1 MITGAALSAKSCDRR
16 RVGYAS
22 ARLPPLNPLRAIA
35 IVLTLTSGVAS
46 AQAPTPG
53 AELPD
58 LNRLVLENTLGEAS
72 TLIDGVLHLRASGG
86 WARTRRIASDFTMT
100 AEIRLATPASELEV
114 GLRTINVA
122 RGWPDRGHRLR
133 INTVAPPALVSTKAS
148 AKLVSTGTRI
158 PAAGTWHLLR
168 IMASGPR
175 THVWLDNEPAGVYE
189 IDAKAGAVLLNAVR
203 GDVEVRKLAFA
214 YLPPKTVP
222 ATDYKGRTDFTFPK
236 LRREVKPDYS
246 ANALS
251 RKLEGVI
258 VYEVVV
264 ETDGSVGAVMLKSV
278 LDPELEHA
286 GLEAIRQW
294 RFSPATLA
302 GAPIAI
308 VVEIEMSFT
317 PH

>member
-1 MITGAALSAKSCDRR
+1 MITGAALSTKSCDRR
-16 RVGYAS
+16 RVGNAS
-22 ARLPPLNPLRAIA
+22 ARLLPLNPLRAIVIA
-35 IVLTLTSGVAS
+35 LTLTSGIAS
-46 AQAPTPG
+46 AQPPTPG
-53 AELPD
+53 ADASPD
-58 LNRLVLENTLGEAS
+58 ALNRLVLESASGSAS
-72 TLIDGVLHLRASGG
+72 TLADGVLHLREDGG
-86 WARTRRIASDFTMT
+86 SARTRRIASDFTMT

-122 RGWPDRGHRLR
+122 GGWPDRGHRLR

-148 AKLVSTGTRI
+148 AKLLSTGTRV

-203 GDVEVRKLAFA
+203 GDVEVRKLTFA
-214 YLPPKTVP
+214 YLPPKIVP

-246 ANALS
+246 ANARS
-251 RKLEGVI
+251 RKVEGVI
-258 VYEVVV
+258 IYEVVV
-264 ETDGSVGAVMLKSV
+264 ETDSSVGAVMLKSV

-286 GLEAIRQW
+286 GSKQSVSGGSRP
-294 RFSPATLA
+294 RRSPARRSRSSS
-302 GAPIAI
+302 I
-308 VVEIEMSFT
+308 SR
-317 PH
+317 

>member
-1 MITGAALSAKSCDRR
+1 MHPRT
-16 RVGYAS
+16 
-22 ARLPPLNPLRAIA
+22 PLRALA
-35 IVLTLTSGVAS
+35 IVFTLTAGIAS
-46 AQAPTPG
+46 AQAPTPS

-58 LNRLVLENTLGEAS
+58 LNRLVLENTRGEAS

-86 WARTRRIASDFTMT
+86 WARTRRIASDFTLN
-100 AEIRLATPASELEV
+100 AEIRLGTSESELEV

-133 INTVAPPALVSTKAS
+133 INTVAPPALVWKKAS
-148 AKLVSTGTRI
+148 AKVVSTATHV
-158 PAAGTWHLLR
+158 PAAATWHTLR
-168 IMASGPR
+168 IMATGSR
-175 THVWLDNEPAGVYE
+175 TNVWLDNQPAGVYE

-203 GDVEVRKLAFA
+203 GDVEVRKLTFA
-214 YLPPKTVP
+214 YLPPKIVP
-222 ATDYKGRTDFTFPK
+222 ATDYKGRADFTFPK
-236 LRREVKPDYS
+236 LRREVKPDYP
-246 ANALS
+246 ANARI
-251 RKLEGVI
+251 RKVEGVI

-278 LDPELEHA
+278 LDPDLEHA

-308 VVEIEMSFT
+308 VVDIEMSFT
-317 PH
+317 PQ